1 MCEKHNIKTEAGVVD
16 IGVRYELSDEV
27 IKDINKYMYEGKF
40 IGRPNLFK
48 DKVRMFCQNPK

>member
-27 IKDINKYMYEGKF
+27 MKNINEYMYEGKF
-40 IGRPNLFK
+40 IGRPRTFQ
-48 DKVRMFCQNPK
+48 R